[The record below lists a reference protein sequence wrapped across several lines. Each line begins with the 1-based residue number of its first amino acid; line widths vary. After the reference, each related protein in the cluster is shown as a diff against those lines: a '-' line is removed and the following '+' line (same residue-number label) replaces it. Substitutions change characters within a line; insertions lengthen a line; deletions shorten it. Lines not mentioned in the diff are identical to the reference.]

1 MLDLISR
8 RPVTVFRMML
18 NVCVRRSMTKLTSRF
33 VVTEIGVTR
42 LVGVISVLLR
52 QSLDRLL
59 TY

>member
-1 MLDLISR
+1 M
-8 RPVTVFRMML
+8 TVFRMML